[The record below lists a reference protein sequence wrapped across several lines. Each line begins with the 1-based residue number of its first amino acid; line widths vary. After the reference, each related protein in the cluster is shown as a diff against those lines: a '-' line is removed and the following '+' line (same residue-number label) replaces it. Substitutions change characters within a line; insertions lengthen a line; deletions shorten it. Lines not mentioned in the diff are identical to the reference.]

1 MPVQKCVGRLAL
13 ELGPRAI
20 TATGGACKA
29 TPPLSLEKR
38 CRAENLRKPKVFEL
52 TPQMKQDER
61 LLKKKEFAERSQVSE
76 RTVER
81 WVAENRVPYIRLPK
95 RGSRTEVRFL
105 WSQVLKYLEKQTSK
119 PVPLQRHMLPKALR
133 KEANEG

>member
-1 MPVQKCVGRLAL
+1 
-13 ELGPRAI
+13 
-20 TATGGACKA
+20 
-29 TPPLSLEKR
+29 
-38 CRAENLRKPKVFEL
+38 
-52 TPQMKQDER
+52 MKQDER

-95 RGSRTEVRFL
+95 RGSRTQVRFL

>member
-1 MPVQKCVGRLAL
+1 MGK
-13 ELGPRAI
+13 
-20 TATGGACKA
+20 
-29 TPPLSLEKR
+29 
-38 CRAENLRKPKVFEL
+38 
-52 TPQMKQDER
+52 DER

-105 WSQVLKYLEKQTSK
+105 WSKVMKHLEKQTSK
-119 PVPLQRHMLPKALR
+119 PVLLPRHMLPKALR

>member
-1 MPVQKCVGRLAL
+1 MGK
-13 ELGPRAI
+13 
-20 TATGGACKA
+20 
-29 TPPLSLEKR
+29 
-38 CRAENLRKPKVFEL
+38 
-52 TPQMKQDER
+52 DER

-81 WVAENRVPYIRLPK
+81 WVAENRVPYIRLPQ

-105 WSQVLKYLEKQTSK
+105 WSQVMKYLEKQAHK
-119 PVPLQRHMLPKALR
+119 PVPLPGHMLPKALR